1 MTTKERIIEADP
13 LRRIAVSRQFR
24 TSNQIRRS
32 VNIRTGRS
40 VARSTSTIDTGLE
53 ATDIAIADVF
63 MKAERAKQSIKDKG
77 RRTP

>member
-1 MTTKERIIEADP
+1 MTTKARIIEADP

-32 VNIRTGRS
+32 ANIRTGRS

-53 ATDIAIADVF
+53 AADIAIADVF
-63 MKAERAKQSIKDKG
+63 MKAERAKQSIKDKV

>member
-1 MTTKERIIEADP
+1 M
-13 LRRIAVSRQFR
+13 SRQFR

-32 VNIRTGRS
+32 ANIRSGRS

-53 ATDIAIADVF
+53 AADIAIADVF